1 MDGAPVA
8 EFRPTVTHGGRFLQY
23 NIFGNLF
30 EITNK
35 YQPPI
40 MPIGRGA
47 YGIVWYVLFHLY
59 LARQPLSA
67 DNSLRAS

>member
-1 MDGAPVA
+1 MGAAQFPD
-8 EFRPTVTHGGRFLQY
+8 FPKIVTHAGQY
-23 NIFGNLF
+23 VQYDIFGNLF

-47 YGIVWYVLFHLY
+47 YGIVW
-59 LARQPLSA
+59 
-67 DNSLRAS
+67 